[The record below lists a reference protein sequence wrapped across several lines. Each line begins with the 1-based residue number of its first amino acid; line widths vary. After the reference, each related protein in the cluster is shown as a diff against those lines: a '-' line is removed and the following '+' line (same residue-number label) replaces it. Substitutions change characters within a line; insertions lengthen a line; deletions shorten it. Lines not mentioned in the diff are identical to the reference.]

1 MTREETTA
9 LFARRQDAMNRH
21 DVAGLTTFYAKD
33 CVVESPTGGGVVKG
47 LAIVEEIHRAWIT
60 GFPDVIFTTE
70 DLLIDGDQVAW
81 IVSAAGTD
89 TGGFMGLPPT
99 GRAFELPMVML
110 ATLNDGHIV
119 HERRIYDFT
128 GMLVQI
134 GILKAKAAG
143 PMAAPFA
150 QFGAPA
156 SELAHRPKA
165 EAISTTREDIV
176 HLLEHRYE
184 AWSRHDVDL
193 LAEQHADT
201 CLMDSHL
208 AGPVTGRA
216 AIRQVYE
223 TWFGAFPDSSLAR
236 ERVLIDDEHVA
247 EMAMQSGTDT
257 GGFLGLPPTGRP
269 FRLPVVWLLTVRH
282 GQFVYVRP
290 IYDFTGMLV
299 LIGVLK
305 AKPA

>member
-21 DVAGLTTFYAKD
+21 DVAALTTLYAEN
-33 CVVESPTGGGVVKG
+33 CVVESPTGGGVVQG
-47 LAIVEEIHRAWIT
+47 LEIVEAIDRAWFT
-60 GFPDVIFTTE
+60 GFPDVVFATE
-70 DLLIDGDQVAW
+70 GLLIDNDQVAW

-89 TGGFMGLPPT
+89 SGGFMGLPPT
-99 GRAFELPMVML
+99 GRAFDLPMVML
-110 ATLNDGHIV
+110 TTLSDGRIV

-134 GILKAKAAG
+134 GILKAKATG
-143 PMAAPFA
+143 SMAARLA
-150 QFGAPA
+150 WSGSPA
-156 SELAHRPKA
+156 SESARRSNV
-165 EAISTTREDIV
+165 EVGSTTREDIV
-176 HLLEHRYE
+176 RLLARRDE
-184 AWSRHDVDL
+184 AWARHDVDL
-193 LAEQHADT
+193 LAEQHADS
-201 CLMDSHL
+201 CLMDSHV
-208 AGPVTGRA
+208 AGAVIGRA

-223 TWFGAFPDSSLAR
+223 AWFAAFPDSSLAR
-236 ERVLIDDEHVA
+236 EGILIDGARVA
-247 EMAMQSGTDT
+247 ELAMQSGTDT
-257 GGFLGLPPTGRP
+257 GGFLGLPPTGKP
-269 FRLPVVWLLTVRH
+269 FRLPVVWLFTVRH